1 MLVPHAQAL
10 LDRLNA
16 CQDYEAAK
24 AAPPLPAKAEP
35 SERRTTSAPGADRS
49 PERRTRRES
58 PWPRTDGIAEAPEG
72 QVRILVT
79 AAGIDAGNAGAA
91 PAQVQAA
98 VQRAERDRAHAD
110 VERLCQVTERAEARR
125 LLREADHDERR
136 ANEVRSAADHEPGPE
151 ADQRL
156 GAAVEAGQ
164 RETTSVKC
172 VRPVEPC
179 TTAEGTSTP
188 SSGPSLRVKRTGL
201 TW

>member
-1 MLVPHAQAL
+1 MSSGDRRSAATSVPL
-10 LDRLNA
+10 
-16 CQDYEAAK
+16 
-24 AAPPLPAKAEP
+24 
-35 SERRTTSAPGADRS
+35 RRCLGDRS
-49 PERRTRRES
+49 LADAVAYLGAALGDVLPL
-58 PWPRTDGIAEAPEG
+58 D
-72 QVRILVT
+72 
-79 AAGIDAGNAGAA
+79 AAGAGGERVVVGGTGAA

-98 VQRAERDRAHAD
+98 IQRAERDRAHAD

-151 ADQRL
+151 PDQRL

-164 RETTSVKC
+164 RETTSIKC
-172 VRPVEPC
+172 VRTVEPS
-179 TTAEGTSTP
+179 TAAEGATTP